1 MTETEII
8 KGKYLSDTLFATRL
22 SFKYT
27 EGRKFIVGEHHKII
41 ASVLDRVYS
50 GEIKRLLITVP
61 PRYSKTEMAV
71 KTFIS
76 KGLAINPSSKFIH
89 LSYSD
94 SLALDNS
101 EKTRDIVNADWY
113 QELFPYVKTKKDSKS
128 KKKWWTTA
136 GGGVYATSSAGQV
149 TGFGAGNVEEEDCIS
164 LEDALDNIEST
175 HEFSGAI
182 VIDDPLKP
190 EDASSAVMR
199 DKVNNR
205 FETTIR
211 SRVNSRNTPI
221 IAIMQ
226 RLHRNDLVGYLI
238 ELEGLVE
245 NGGQWV
251 LLSLPALSTD
261 EDGNE
266 VALYPFKHSVP
277 ELHKIR
283 SANRFVFE
291 TQYQQNPKE
300 INEKLWAF
308 AFDRDKH
315 TGSVVYNENEPLY
328 QSWDFNRNP
337 MSCNLFQHYNGMIRG
352 VETLEIDNAT
362 VYTMC
367 QDIEKKYPNAFH
379 IVTGDASGKNAT
391 TVSLLHNYDII
402 KNYFSLAR
410 GQMQYSGSN
419 PRLEDSRYFVNSI
432 LEQYPF
438 MLDSTNC
445 KPLIFDLENVMAD
458 SENKIVKDSRSRADQ
473 KADHLDTLRYYL
485 HRFFSNF
492 HKML

>member
-22 SFKYT
+22 SFKYQ
-27 EGRKFIVGEHHKII
+27 EGRKFIVGDHHKII
-41 ASVLDRVYS
+41 AATLDKVYS
-50 GEIKRLLITVP
+50 GEIKRLCITVP

-76 KGLAINPSSKFIH
+76 KGLAINPASKFIH

-101 EKTRDIVNADWY
+101 EKTRDIVNSDWY
-113 QELFPYVKTKKDSKS
+113 QELFPYVITKKDSKS
-128 KKKWWTTA
+128 KKKWWTIN

-149 TGFGAGNVEEEDCIS
+149 TGFGAGNVEEEETNELD
-164 LEDALDNIEST
+164 EALNDIDKT

-182 VIDDPLKP
+182 IIDDPLKP
-190 EDASSAVMR
+190 DDASSAVMR
-199 DKVNNR
+199 EKVNNR

-221 IAIMQ
+221 VIIMQ
-226 RLHRNDLVGYLI
+226 RLHRNDLVGYL
-238 ELEGLVE
+238 LETE
-245 NGGQWV
+245 PEEWTI
-251 LLSLPALSTD
+251 LSLPALSID
-261 EDGNE
+261 EEGNE
-266 VALYPFKHSVP
+266 VSLYPFKHTVAD
-277 ELHKIR
+277 LKKIQA
-283 SANRFVFE
+283 SNRFVFE

-308 AFDRDKH
+308 AFNRDKH
-315 TGSVVYNENEPLY
+315 TGHVEYNPNEPLY

-337 MSCNLFQHYNGMIRG
+337 MSCNLFQHYDGMARG

-367 QDIEKKYPNAFH
+367 QEIDKKYPNAFL
-379 IVTGDASGKNAT
+379 IVTGDASGKNST

-402 KNYFSLAR
+402 KNYFSLSR

-432 LEQYPF
+432 FEQYPI
-438 MLDSTNC
+438 MLDSERC

-485 HRFFSNF
+485 HKFFSNF
-492 HKML
+492 HKNI